1 MEDEMS
7 AEDKGSKPSK
17 PWYKKKRIVIPIA
30 VIILAIAA
38 GSGGSD
44 STSENTQTDVA
55 KEETATEAVAVIG
68 TEVRDGKFAFKVTN
82 VKCGIS
88 KVGTSTFGTKAQ
100 GQYCAVTMQVGNI
113 GDEPQTFFSSNQKAF
128 DSQGREFSN
137 DTTAEL
143 YATDAQVWLKE
154 INPGNALEG
163 TVYFD
168 IPKDAT
174 IDYLELHD
182 SAFSGG
188 VKVYN
193 K

>member
-1 MEDEMS
+1 V
-7 AEDKGSKPSK
+7 
-17 PWYKKKRIVIPIA
+17 IVI
-30 VIILAIAA
+30 AIAA

-44 STSENTQTDVA
+44 STSESTQSESA
-55 KEETATEAVAVIG
+55 SEEKSTETEAIIG

-88 KVGTSTFGTKAQ
+88 GVGTSSFGSKAQ
-100 GQYCAVTMQVGNI
+100 GQYCAVTMSVANV

-128 DSQGREFSN
+128 DAQGREFSN

-168 IPKDAT
+168 IPKDTT

>member
-1 MEDEMS
+1 MS

-17 PWYKKKRIVIPIA
+17 PWYKKKRFIIPI
-30 VIILAIAA
+30 VFLIIAIAA
-38 GSGGSD
+38 SSGGSNSSSD
-44 STSENTQTDVA
+44 SAKSEPAAEEKATEVVA
-55 KEETATEAVAVIG
+55 KIG
-68 TEVRDGKFAFKVTN
+68 TEVRDGKFAFAVTKI
-82 VKCGIS
+82 KCGIS
-88 KVGTSTFGTKAQ
+88 SVGTSTFGAQAQ
-100 GQYCAVTMQVGNI
+100 GQYCAVTMNVGNI
-113 GDEPQTFFSSNQKAF
+113 GDKPQTFFSSNQKAY
-128 DSQGREFSN
+128 DTQGREFSN

-154 INPGNALEG
+154 INPGNALQG
-163 TVYFD
+163 TVFFD

-174 IDYLELHD
+174 IDYIELHD